1 MLVDSHCHLDRLD
14 LSQRDGG
21 LEKVIADARDRG
33 VSHLLTVAVD
43 LDSSKSLLDITA
55 KYPNVYSSVSAHP
68 LQDENPPIPSVEDII
83 SLAGASK
90 VVAVGETGLDNHYGA
105 DSYEWQ
111 RESFINHLIAAQD
124 VHKPVIIHTREAR
137 KETMDL
143 LNNYSLERAGV
154 MHCFTE
160 TWEMA
165 KAALDL
171 GFYISF
177 SGIVTFKNAEDLRQV
192 VAKVPLD
199 RLLIETDSPWLAP
212 IPYRGKQNEPQY
224 VYEVAQCVAD
234 IKKIDL
240 ASLAQATT
248 DNFFQLFQPS
258 N

>member
-55 KYPNVYSSVSAHP
+55 KYPNVYSSVGAHP
-68 LQDENPPIPSVEDII
+68 LQDENPPIPSVEDIV

-212 IPYRGKQNEPQY
+212 VPYRGKQNEPQY

>member
-14 LSQRDGG
+14 LSQRDGS

-33 VSHLLTVAVD
+33 VSHLLTVAID

-55 KYPNVYSSVSAHP
+55 KYPNVYSSVGAHP
-68 LQDENPPIPSVEDII
+68 LQDKNPPIPSVEDIV
-83 SLAGASK
+83 SLAGAPK

-124 VHKPVIIHTREAR
+124 VRKPVIIHTREAR

-212 IPYRGKQNEPQY
+212 VPYRGKQNEPQY

>member
-14 LSQRDGG
+14 LSQRYGG

-55 KYPNVYSSVSAHP
+55 KYPNVYSSVGAHP
-68 LQDENPPIPSVEDII
+68 LQDKNPPIPSVEDIV
-83 SLAGASK
+83 SLAGAPK

-105 DSYEWQ
+105 DSYDWQ

-212 IPYRGKQNEPQY
+212 VPYRGKQNEPQY

>member
-55 KYPNVYSSVSAHP
+55 KYPNVYSSVGAHP
-68 LQDENPPIPSVEDII
+68 LQDKNPPIPSVEDIV
-83 SLAGASK
+83 SLAGATK

>member
-55 KYPNVYSSVSAHP
+55 KYPNVYSSVGAHP
-68 LQDENPPIPSVEDII
+68 LQDKNPPIPSVEDIV
-83 SLAGASK
+83 SLAGAPK

>member
-55 KYPNVYSSVSAHP
+55 KYPNVYSSVGAHP
-68 LQDENPPIPSVEDII
+68 LQDKNPPIPSVEDIV
-83 SLAGASK
+83 SLAGATK

-124 VHKPVIIHTREAR
+124 VRKPVIIHTREAR

-212 IPYRGKQNEPQY
+212 VPYRGKQNEPQY